1 MCLKVSPEKIKY
13 QEAPVDCQAYTDEMN
28 KIYTRWTRTY
38 DKFILLFPLWKK
50 WLRSVLPYVEGKK
63 LLEVSF
69 GTGFLL
75 TQYPDDIELYGLDY
89 NLNMVVWA
97 RNKLDKISR
106 KAELIQ
112 GNVEQLPYPDN
123 TFDTVVVTM
132 AFSGY
137 PDGDKA
143 LAEML
148 RVLKNGG
155 RLLMVDYDY
164 PPDRNIFGYWITM
177 IMVKSGDLIK
187 DIHGFIRKTGC
198 VYESRCVG
206 SFKSAQ
212 LFIITKPSGV
222 FIDN

>member
-1 MCLKVSPEKIKY
+1 MFIKVRPEKIKY
-13 QEAPVDCQAYTDEMN
+13 HEAPKDSRAYTDEMN
-28 KIYTRWTRTY
+28 KIYTRWTKSY
-38 DKFILLFPLWKK
+38 DRFIAVFPLWKK
-50 WLRSVLPYVEGKK
+50 WLRTVLPYVEGKK
-63 LLEVSF
+63 VLEVSF

-75 TQYPDDIELYGLDY
+75 TQYPADIELYGIDY
-89 NLNMVVWA
+89 NSDMVAWA
-97 RNKLDKISR
+97 RNKLDKMGR
-106 KAELIQ
+106 KAELVQ
-112 GNVEQLPYPDN
+112 GNVEHLPYSDGF
-123 TFDTVVVTM
+123 FDTVIVTM

-155 RLLMVDYDY
+155 KLLMVDYDY

-187 DIHGFIRKTGC
+187 DMHSFIRRTGC
-198 VYESRCVG
+198 SYESRCVG

-212 LFIITKPSGV
+212 LFIITKQEDYNV
-222 FIDN
+222 